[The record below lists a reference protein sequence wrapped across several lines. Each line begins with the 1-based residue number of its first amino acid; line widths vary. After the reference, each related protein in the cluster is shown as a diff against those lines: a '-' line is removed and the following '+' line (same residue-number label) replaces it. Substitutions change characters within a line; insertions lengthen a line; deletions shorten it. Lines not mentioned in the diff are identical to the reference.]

1 MPRAGLRVGVVFGGR
16 SVEHDV
22 SIITGLQACEV
33 LDARHEAVPI
43 YIDREGRWFSG
54 PSLRRIDTYRAA
66 ALDAEPVVLDLG
78 SGVLRSAVAA
88 VAEPAAPARRRGL
101 LRGGAGETPTAAA
114 PTEQRL
120 DVIIPAT
127 HGTQGE
133 DGCLQGALELAD
145 IPYAGP
151 TSNAPCSR

>member
-1 MPRAGLRVGVVFGGR
+1 MFGGR

-33 LDARHEAVPI
+33 LDARHQVVPI
-43 YIDREGRWFSG
+43 YIDRHGRWFSS
-54 PSLRRIDTYRAA
+54 PSLRRIETYRTAE
-66 ALDAEPVVLDLG
+66 LDAEPVVLDLG
-78 SGVLRSAVAA
+78 RGVLRSAAA
-88 VAEPAAPARRRGL
+88 PAAPPAAVPPRRGF
-101 LRGGAGETPTAAA
+101 LRGGASSPEPAAA
-114 PTEQRL
+114 PPAVEQRL

-151 TSNAPCSR
+151 TLEARCWR